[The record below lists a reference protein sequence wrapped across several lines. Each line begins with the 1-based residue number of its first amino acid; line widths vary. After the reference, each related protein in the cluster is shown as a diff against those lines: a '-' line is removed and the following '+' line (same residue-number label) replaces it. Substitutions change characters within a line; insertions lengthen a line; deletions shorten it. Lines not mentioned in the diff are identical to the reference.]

1 MTDDREFDDLLDR
14 ALASYVDE
22 EPDASLRARILAQ
35 LDGAARRPRWMWW
48 SGALA
53 ASAAALLI
61 AFLLHPAAHP
71 PSPSAGNRIAGTPQ
85 SAALPSTAA
94 MAVPQETVRRHA
106 AVTVRRR
113 NKINP
118 PTLQRSDSFPSPTP
132 LTAEESLLLKFATEH
147 PAQAQQVLTITAQDR
162 APLDTKPLSIE
173 PIRIAA
179 LSDSQE
185 THPWQ

>member
-22 EPDASLRARILAQ
+22 EPDASLRTRILAQ
-35 LDGAARRPRWMWW
+35 LDDAARRPRWIWW
-48 SGALA
+48 SGTLA

-71 PSPSAGNRIAGTPQ
+71 GNGIAGTPQ

-94 MAVPQETVRRHA
+94 AAVPQG
-106 AVTVRRR
+106 TVRRR
-113 NKINP
+113 AVSTVRRKNKVNP
-118 PTLQRSDSFPSPTP
+118 PTLPRSDSFPSPTP

-179 LSDSQE
+179 LLDSQE